1 MARIVE
7 MRYFA
12 GMTESEIADALGLT
26 DRTIRRE
33 WEKARLWL
41 SAALQKE

>member
-12 GMTESEIADALGLT
+12 GLSEPEICEALEISP
-26 DRTIRRE
+26 RTVRRD
-33 WEKARLWL
+33 WEKARLIL
-41 SAALQKE
+41 VEALK